1 MQTVI
6 LAAGRGTR
14 MRPLTDTRPKPM
26 LPVAGKPLVA
36 HIADVAVDAGATEL
50 LLVVG

>member
-14 MRPLTDTRPKPM
+14 MRPLTDRRPKPM
-26 LPVAGKPLVA
+26 LPVADRPLVA
-36 HIADVAVDAGATEL
+36 HTA
-50 LLVVG
+50 